1 MEFIQGDFFTRFFEK
16 ENDVFF
22 NLGLDEHGQKIFKA
36 AQDAGIDTKEY
47 LDRHYEQWLEFCN
60 LFDIEYDNFYRTS
73 DSEHHRKVSEV
84 WEKFTKS
91 GLIYKKK
98 YQGQYCEGCE
108 SFKQDKD
115 LEEGKCP
122 DHPHLDIQI
131 IEEENYFFKLSS
143 FKKSLITNYLEQD
156 ETFYTKEQIEKF
168 IKAKY
173 IKKKPFQPFLFPT
186 SKKPELA
193 NLIDSVEDISISR
206 LKSSVPWGVPVPG
219 DEEQTIYVW
228 FDALLNYVFSAN
240 ETGDFKW
247 SGFHEYPR
255 NCRTIQICGPDN
267 LRFQGLIFQAL
278 LHALDLAHTDK
289 LLVHG
294 TILDDQ
300 GRKIGKSLGNTI
312 DPVQQLEKFGLEA
325 IRYYILSLSTFG
337 NTNWDEDT
345 IVKIYNAHLVND
357 YGNLIART
365 LHLIDKKEVEI
376 VGPEDSFKE
385 KVDAS
390 LKQASNFIEE
400 SYNIH
405 DYCSKLNELVKSGNQ
420 YINEKEPWKQDDY
433 TVSLNNLYY
442 LLTEVTEY
450 YSPIIPQKIEEVK
463 TALLNL
469 KKEILFARI

>member
-1 MEFIQGDFFTRFFEK
+1 MEFIQGDFFTRYFEK

-36 AQDAGIDTKEY
+36 AQDSGIDTKEY
-47 LDRHYEQWLEFCN
+47 LDNHYEQWLEFCN

-73 DSEHHRKVSEV
+73 DPEHHRKVQEIWTQLV
-84 WEKFTKS
+84 EN
-91 GLIYKKK
+91 GDIYKKQYTGK
-98 YQGQYCEGCE
+98 YCEGCE
-108 SFKQDKD
+108 SFKTDKD
-115 LEEGKCP
+115 LTDGKCE
-122 DHPHLDIQI
+122 DHPHLEIQS
-131 IEEENYFFKLSS
+131 IEEENYFFKLEKYADVYLNDWLKATPDFLSP
-143 FKKSLITNYLEQD
+143 KNKLHELTNII
-156 ETFYTKEQIEKF
+156 KE
-168 IKAKY
+168 A
-173 IKKKPFQPFLFPT
+173 
-186 SKKPELA
+186 
-193 NLIDSVEDISISR
+193 EDISVSR
-206 LKSSVPWGVPVPG
+206 LKTSVPWGVPVPG

-228 FDALLNYVFSAN
+228 FDALLNYIFSAGQYWN
-240 ETGDFKW
+240 GK
-247 SGFHEYPR
+247 
-255 NCRTIQICGPDN
+255 TIQICGPDN
-267 LRFQGLIFQAL
+267 IRFQGVIFQGI
-278 LHALDLAHTDK
+278 LASIGFDTTDK

-325 IRYYILSLSTFG
+325 IRYYVLSLSTFG

-345 IVKIYNAHLVND
+345 ITKIYNAHLVND

-376 VGPEDSFKE
+376 VGPDAEFK
-385 KVDAS
+385 KNVDFS
-390 LKQASNFIEE
+390 LKQASDFIEE

-433 TVSLNNLYY
+433 AVTLNNLYY

-450 YSPIIPQKIEEVK
+450 YSPIIPQKVEEVK
-463 TALLNL
+463 TALSNL